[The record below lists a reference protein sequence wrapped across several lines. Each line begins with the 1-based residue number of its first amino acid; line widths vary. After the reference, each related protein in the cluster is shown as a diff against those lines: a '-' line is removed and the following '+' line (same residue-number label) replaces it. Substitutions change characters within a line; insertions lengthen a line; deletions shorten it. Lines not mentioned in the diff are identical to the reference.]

1 MIHMNKIL
9 KANATGLAT
18 LAGVLATTS
27 PVFADETPTTQTTD
41 NQSAITKLASET
53 TLPTN
58 AIKTVKE
65 TTTESEKQPE
75 KVKDE
80 TKKETAT
87 ESEKQPETV
96 KNETKKETTITTS
109 WIIKGGDKDGSNLRP
124 SLSGYHPDHDGVDG
138 ISQGYVLD
146 HVDIDESTGNV
157 TNYYKKANTNETEET
172 KSDELKLNQLGN
184 TLQTALNGKKADTS
198 TNNQKETP
206 KAPETKTPT
215 KTNTNTQKPAGI
227 PAEETTT
234 LKEKLNRINELAPN
248 TYSTDDIKNITEKY
262 QNLNESSRKALIA
275 KLDQAITALAPKKET
290 PKPVSEETN
299 KTPETTTSTAQS
311 TTPAPQNGTGT
322 ALTTKGTQ
330 GSLPTTGT
338 TESFGLTAAGIST
351 LLASITASQMV
362 RRKKENEG

>member
-9 KANATGLAT
+9 KANATGLTT

-58 AIKTVKE
+58 AVKTVKE

-75 KVKDE
+75 KVN
-80 TKKETAT
+80 
-87 ESEKQPETV
+87 EKQPETV

-184 TLQTALNGKKADTS
+184 SSNGFKW
-198 TNNQKETP
+198 
-206 KAPETKTPT
+206 
-215 KTNTNTQKPAGI
+215 
-227 PAEETTT
+227 
-234 LKEKLNRINELAPN
+234 
-248 TYSTDDIKNITEKY
+248 
-262 QNLNESSRKALIA
+262 
-275 KLDQAITALAPKKET
+275 
-290 PKPVSEETN
+290 
-299 KTPETTTSTAQS
+299 
-311 TTPAPQNGTGT
+311 
-322 ALTTKGTQ
+322 
-330 GSLPTTGT
+330 
-338 TESFGLTAAGIST
+338 
-351 LLASITASQMV
+351 
-362 RRKKENEG
+362 

>member
-1 MIHMNKIL
+1 MNKIL
-9 KANATGLAT
+9 KANATSLAT
-18 LAGVLATTS
+18 LAGVLATAS
-27 PVFADETPTTQTTD
+27 PVLADETPTTETTD
-41 NQSAITKLASET
+41 NQSAISELTSET
-53 TLPTN
+53 ALPTDT
-58 AIKTVKE
+58 AKTVKE

-75 KVKDE
+75 PIKNE
-80 TKKETAT
+80 TKKETTT
-87 ESEKQPETV
+87 ESQKQPETV
-96 KNETKKETTITTS
+96 KKETTITTS

-198 TNNQKETP
+198 TSHQKETP
-206 KAPETKTPT
+206 KVPETKTPT
-215 KTNTNTQKPAGI
+215 KPNTNTQKPAGI

-248 TYSTDDIKNITEKY
+248 TYSADDIKNITEKY
-262 QNLNESSRKALIA
+262 QNLNESSRKALIT
-275 KLDQAITALAPKKET
+275 KLDQAITALAPKEKT
-290 PKPVSEETN
+290 PKPISEETN
-299 KTPETTTSTAQS
+299 KTPETTTPTPQTPTST
-311 TTPAPQNGTGT
+311 PQNGTGT

-330 GSLPTTGT
+330 GSLPSTGT
-338 TESFGLTAAGIST
+338 TESLGLTAAGIGT
-351 LLASITASQMV
+351 LLASIAASQMV